1 VTSRKKKIRIIQLTI
16 FLVASFLLFNTYL
29 DKNEKPIETIRSQV
43 GTDNTNN
50 SFNDV
55 QYSGFDLNGNRYTL
69 QAGIANFKTEKPESI
84 NMTKVEANFYLK
96 DDTVLKVVSDEGI
109 YNNITLDMN
118 FQKNVRSNYLMNT
131 LVSDQLIY
139 SNTEGKLFVSGNVRG
154 ESIEKGEFFADNV
167 EYDLTSKLLGL
178 SMFGKKQVQINIKT
192 NN

>member
-1 VTSRKKKIRIIQLTI
+1 MTSRKKKIRIIQLTI

-154 ESIEKGEFFADNV
+154 ESVEKGEFFADKV
-167 EYDLTSKLLGL
+167 EYTLASKVLDF
-178 SMFGKKQVQINIKT
+178 SMFGNDQVNFKLKR
-192 NN
+192 

>member
-1 VTSRKKKIRIIQLTI
+1 MTSRKKKIRIIQLTI

-154 ESIEKGEFFADNV
+154 ESVEKGEFFADNV

>member
-1 VTSRKKKIRIIQLTI
+1 MTSRKRKIRIIQLTI

-69 QAGIANFKTEKPESI
+69 QAGRANFKTEKPESI

-154 ESIEKGEFFADNV
+154 ESVEKGEFFADNV

-178 SMFGKKQVQINIKT
+178 SMFGKKQVQINIKIK
-192 NN
+192 N

>member
-1 VTSRKKKIRIIQLTI
+1 MITRKRKIIFIQFVIFFVATSLLYYTYRDRNESSEEVLTVEVETDSDTNY
-16 FLVASFLLFNTYL
+16 FT
-29 DKNEKPIETIRSQV
+29 DIE
-43 GTDNTNN
+43 
-50 SFNDV
+50 
-55 QYSGFDLNGNRYTL
+55 YSGFDLNGNRYTL
-69 QAGIANFKTEKPESI
+69 NASEADFKTEKPESI

-154 ESIEKGEFFADNV
+154 ESVEKGEFFADNV

>member
-1 VTSRKKKIRIIQLTI
+1 M
-16 FLVASFLLFNTYL
+16 
-29 DKNEKPIETIRSQV
+29 

-154 ESIEKGEFFADNV
+154 ESVEKGEFFADNV

>member
-154 ESIEKGEFFADNV
+154 ESVEKGEFFADNV